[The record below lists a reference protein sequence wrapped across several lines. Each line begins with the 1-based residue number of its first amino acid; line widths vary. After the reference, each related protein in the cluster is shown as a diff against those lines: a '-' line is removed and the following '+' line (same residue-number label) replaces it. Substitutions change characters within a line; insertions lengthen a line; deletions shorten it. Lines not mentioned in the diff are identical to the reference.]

1 MKPLTQEERL
11 IIDKI
16 SGKQIKEINYENRKK
31 DGIKYNV
38 SGFEKSSTF
47 RFFKEEDV
55 KFAVEMLKKKLPE
68 PNWETDFEISGI
80 PHAIIK
86 LAEWDLFKIKLKDL
100 FKECFPVFQ
109 EQLENEGENE

>member
-55 KFAVEMLKKKLPE
+55 KFAVELAKEMQSNCRKV
-68 PNWETDFEISGI
+68 IMM
-80 PHAIIK
+80 IIK
-86 LAEWDLFKIKLKDL
+86 RLNPDLLKALNNVLD
-100 FKECFPVFQ
+100 EYDITIDQCFPVFQ
-109 EQLENEGENE
+109 EQLEKEGKK